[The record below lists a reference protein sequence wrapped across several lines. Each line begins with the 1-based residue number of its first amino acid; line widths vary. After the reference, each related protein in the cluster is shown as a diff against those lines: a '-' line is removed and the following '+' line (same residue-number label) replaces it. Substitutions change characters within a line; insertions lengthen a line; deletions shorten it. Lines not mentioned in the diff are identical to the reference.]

1 MSNTS
6 RREFLNHSARL
17 AALAGVGGAAPFAL
31 NLSLINAAAAQTAPA
46 DYKALVCIF
55 LFGGND
61 HFNTVVPFDTESHT
75 LYRNARAPI
84 ARERASLIEL
94 MPARSLQGRA
104 FGLAPEL
111 QPLKPLWDAKRLA
124 VVGNV
129 GPMVEPLNAQ
139 QYRAGSKRVPPKLF
153 SHNDQQSI
161 WQASAP
167 EGATAGWGGRMGDL
181 LAANNRNAT
190 FTCVSVAGNAVFL
203 SGLASTQYQVTRAGS
218 VPMETL
224 AQPNYLGS
232 NKAAALLQRMMT
244 QPRSVVLQNDH
255 AAVVSRSIAADG
267 QLRAA
272 LEGNP
277 ALQTA
282 VTADNAL
289 AGQLRMVARM
299 MQARERL
306 GSQRQ
311 VFFVSLGGFDHHA
324 GLNSGHPPLLK
335 QVADAMANFDATLGE
350 MGLRDQVLTFTASDF
365 GRALLSNGDGSD
377 HGWGGHHFVMGGA
390 VRGGDFFGTM
400 PVATTGTDTDAG
412 QGRLVP
418 TTSVDQ
424 YAATLGSWFG
434 VPASRI
440 AEVVPNISNFASA
453 NLGFV

>member
-1 MSNTS
+1 MSTTS
-6 RREFLNHSARL
+6 RREFLNHSARWAVL
-17 AALAGVGGAAPFAL
+17 GSAAPFAM
-31 NLSLINAAAAQTAPA
+31 NLSLLKAAAAQTAAA
-46 DYKALVCIF
+46 DYKALVCVF
-55 LFGGND
+55 LYGGND
-61 HFNTVVPFDTESHT
+61 HFNTVLPYDTESHN
-75 LYRNARAPI
+75 LYRSARTPI
-84 ARERASLIEL
+84 ARERASLLEL
-94 MPARSLQGRA
+94 TPARSLQGRA

-111 QPLKPLWDAKRLA
+111 QALKPLWDAKRL

-129 GPMVEPLNAQ
+129 GPMVEPLNAA
-139 QYRAGSKRVPPKLF
+139 QYRAGSKRLPPKLF

-218 VPMETL
+218 VRMDTL
-224 AQPNYLGS
+224 AQQSYLGS
-232 NKAAALLQRMMT
+232 DKAVALLQRMLT
-244 QPRSVVLQNDH
+244 QQRSVVLQNDH

-267 QLRAA
+267 QLRTA
-272 LEGNP
+272 LDGNP

-299 MQARERL
+299 IQARERL

-335 QVADAMANFDATLGE
+335 QVGDALANFDATLGE
-350 MGLRDQVLTFTASDF
+350 MGLREQVTTFTASDF

-390 VRGGDFFGTM
+390 VRGGDFYGTM

-418 TTSVDQ
+418 TSSVDQ

-434 VPASRI
+434 VPATRM
-440 AEVVPNISNFASA
+440 AEVVPNIGNFASA